1 MTEVLSQSPLFP
13 SKFSAELA
21 RSTLTALRESALSE
35 WRSNAE
41 RFYEYG
47 DEEAD
52 GEASVD
58 LLHPPVRQIFQDD
71 VGRNPGGFEGPPAAE
86 SMTTAEIERYLAD
99 GEDPWACTDLEVS
112 PLWEIKPQPA
122 AVLVTILMCAM
133 IKDEQALAQI
143 FRPGGLTLILC
154 PSDKMRSQLESIA
167 SEVLTHWQRRPPCPS
182 AQQAAHHVYESGS
195 SIVASEQ
202 KRSVPKFR
210 QAIDKSL
217 MRHVPVLAI
226 CSAKNQ
232 LSAEQESLVHQE
244 FRWGGISPAVIV
256 ETLRCTHSNTRQLA
270 DDELLKRLPDA
281 EAFRR
286 LEPVQIAAAFEE
298 ATTLRVADRLAQITA
313 AQREGPSVTL
323 NDVQGLGG
331 AVRPLKQML
340 ADLKDWRA
348 GRAAWSEVTRSA
360 LFHGPPGTGKTMLA
374 HAFAGSAGIPIIA
387 TSYSDCQRHGH
398 QGDMLAALSAAFDRA
413 AQQAPAVLFIDE
425 IDSFSDRSSGGQSDG
440 YLRGVTNGLL
450 EQINRAADV
459 EGLILVG
466 ATNHLDIV
474 DPAVIRSGRFDVKLE
489 IPLPNRAGL
498 LAILVAKLKVEN
510 GSDLNLGPIADRLL
524 GEPGATAEAIAR
536 DALGRARTDRT
547 RLLQRHLEAAVDQVA
562 PPLEPALM
570 HRVAIH
576 EAGHL
581 LAALLSPLPT
591 PVRAWMTAR
600 GGHVEPAPL
609 PTITPKLAEAK
620 LRMCLAG
627 RVAETL
633 VLGEAANGAGL
644 GAASD
649 LAQATRL
656 ALEMDLNWSFGGA
669 DLIWRDAS
677 QVDFDRLPIRT
688 QRRIQATL
696 QDAELAVSSLLK
708 EHLNGLK
715 RIAAELIC
723 RRELTRSDLDELSKD
738 LLPSQRSVG
747 TTLQPECPHN
757 TS

>member
-1 MTEVLSQSPLFP
+1 MTELLSQSPLFP
-13 SKFSAELA
+13 SKFSADLA
-21 RSTLTALRESALSE
+21 RSTVAALRESALSE
-35 WRSNAE
+35 WKSNAE
-41 RFYEYG
+41 RFYDYG

-58 LLHPPVRQIFQDD
+58 LLQQPVRQVFEND
-71 VGRNPGGFEGPPAAE
+71 VRRSPNGIEGPPAAE
-86 SMTTAEIERYLAD
+86 AMTLAEIERLLAD
-99 GEDPWACTDLEVS
+99 GEDPFACADMEVS
-112 PLWEIKPQPA
+112 PLWQIKPRPA
-122 AVLVTILMCAM
+122 ALLAAISMCAM
-133 IKDEQALAQI
+133 IKDEQALAQV

-154 PSDKMRSQLESIA
+154 PSNMMRSQLESIA
-167 SEVLTHWQRRPPCPS
+167 SEVLTHWQRRPPGPS
-182 AQQAAHHVYESGS
+182 SQQAAHHIYDSGS
-195 SIVASEQ
+195 SIVAGDQ

-281 EAFRR
+281 AALRR
-286 LEPVQIAAAFEE
+286 LEPLQICAAFEE
-298 ATTLRVADRLAQITA
+298 ATTLRVADRLSQITA
-313 AQREGPSVTL
+313 AQRSGSSTTL
-323 NDVQGLGG
+323 KDVQGLGG
-331 AVRPLKQML
+331 AARPLEQML
-340 ADLKDWRA
+340 ADLNEWRA
-348 GRAAWSEVTRSA
+348 GRATWSEMTRSV
-360 LFHGPPGTGKTMLA
+360 LLYGPPGTGKTMLA

-398 QGDMLAALSAAFDRA
+398 QGDMLAALSAAFERA

-425 IDSFSDRSSGGQSDG
+425 IDSFSDRSSGGQNDG
-440 YLRGVTNGLL
+440 YLRGVVNGLL
-450 EQINRAADV
+450 EQINRAADI
-459 EGLILVG
+459 EGLILLG

-498 LAILVAKLKVEN
+498 VGILAAKLKVED
-510 GSDLNLGPIADRLL
+510 GSDLNLGSIADRLL

-536 DALGRARTDRT
+536 DALSRARMDRT
-547 RLLQRHLEAAVDQVA
+547 RLLQRHLEAAIYQVA

-609 PTITPKLAEAK
+609 PTITPRLAEAK
-620 LRMCLAG
+620 LKMCLAG
-627 RVAETL
+627 RAAETL

-669 DLIWRDAS
+669 DLVWRDAS

-688 QRRIQATL
+688 QRRLRATL
-696 QDAELAVSSLLK
+696 QDAEVAVSSLL
-708 EHLNGLK
+708 EENLHSLK
-715 RIAAELIC
+715 RIAAELIS
-723 RRELTRSDLDELSKD
+723 RRELTGRDLDELSRD
-738 LLPSQRSVG
+738 LFRSVG
-747 TTLQPECPHN
+747 TTRQPECLHN

>member
-1 MTEVLSQSPLFP
+1 MTELLSQSPLFP
-13 SKFSAELA
+13 SKFSAGLA
-21 RSTLTALRESALSE
+21 RPTVAALRESALAE
-35 WRSNAE
+35 WKSNAE

-52 GEASVD
+52 GEASID
-58 LLHPPVRQIFQDD
+58 LLQPPVRQIFEDD
-71 VGRNPGGFEGPPAAE
+71 VRRSADGFEGPPAAE
-86 SMTTAEIERYLAD
+86 TMTTAEIERCVAD
-99 GEDPWACTDLEVS
+99 GEDPFACADLNIS
-112 PLWEIKPQPA
+112 PLWQIKPRPA
-122 AVLVTILMCAM
+122 AVLATILMCAM
-133 IKDEQALAQI
+133 VKDEQALAKI
-143 FRPGGLTLILC
+143 FRSGCITLMLC
-154 PSDKMRSQLESIA
+154 PSGPMRSQIESVGA
-167 SEVLTHWQRRPPCPS
+167 EVLTHWQGRLPCPS

-195 SIVASEQ
+195 SMVASEP

-217 MRHVPVLAI
+217 MRHVPVLAV

-232 LSAEQESLVHQE
+232 LSAEQESLVHQT
-244 FRWGGISPAVIV
+244 FRWPGISPKAVIEV
-256 ETLRCTHSNTRQLA
+256 LRCTHSNTRQLA
-270 DDELLKRLPDA
+270 EDELLKRLPDA
-281 EAFRR
+281 EALRR
-286 LEPVQIAAAFEE
+286 LGPVQIAAAFEE
-298 ATTLRVADRLAQITA
+298 VTTLRVADRLAQITA

-340 ADLKDWRA
+340 ADLKDWRE
-348 GRAAWSEVTRSA
+348 GRAAWSEVTRSG

-374 HAFAGSAGIPIIA
+374 HAFAGSAGIPIVA

-398 QGDMLAALSAAFDRA
+398 QGDMLAALSAAFERA

-425 IDSFSDRSSGGQSDG
+425 IDSFSDRSSGGQNDG

-459 EGLILVG
+459 EGLILIG

-498 LAILVAKLKVEN
+498 LAILAAKLKVED
-510 GSDLNLGPIADRLL
+510 GSDLNLGSIADRLL
-524 GEPGATAEAIAR
+524 GETGATAEAIAR

-581 LAALLSPLPT
+581 LAALLSPMPT

-747 TTLQPECPHN
+747 TTRQPECLHN

>member
-1 MTEVLSQSPLFP
+1 MTELLSQSPLFP

-52 GEASVD
+52 GEVSVD
-58 LLHPPVRQIFQDD
+58 LLQPPVRQVFEDD
-71 VGRNPGGFEGPPAAE
+71 LKRSPLGIEGPPAAE
-86 SMTTAEIERYLAD
+86 TMTLAEIERCVAD
-99 GEDPWACTDLEVS
+99 GEDPFACADLNIS
-112 PLWEIKPQPA
+112 PLWEIKPRPV
-122 AVLVTILMCAM
+122 AVLATILMCAM

-167 SEVLTHWQRRPPCPS
+167 SEVLTHWQRRPPGPS
-182 AQQAAHHVYESGS
+182 SQQAAHHIYDSGS
-195 SIVASEQ
+195 SFVAGDQ

-217 MRHVPVLAI
+217 MRHVPVLAV

-232 LSAEQESLVHQE
+232 LSAEQESLVHQT
-244 FRWGGISPAVIV
+244 FRWPGISPAAVI
-256 ETLRCTHSNTRQLA
+256 EALRCTHSNTRQLA
-270 DDELLKRLPDA
+270 EDELLRRLPDA
-281 EAFRR
+281 SALRR
-286 LEPVQIAAAFEE
+286 LEPVQISAAFEE
-298 ATTLRVADRLAQITA
+298 ATTLRVADRLSQITA
-313 AQREGPSVTL
+313 AQRSGSSTTL
-323 NDVQGLGG
+323 KDVQGLGD
-331 AVRPLKQML
+331 AARPLQQIL
-340 ADLKDWRA
+340 ADLNEWRA
-348 GRAAWSEVTRSA
+348 GRAAWSEVTRSV
-360 LFHGPPGTGKTMLA
+360 LMFGPPGTGKTMLA
-374 HAFAGSAGIPIIA
+374 HAIAGSAGIPIIA

-398 QGDMLAALSAAFDRA
+398 QGDMLAALSAAFERA
-413 AQQAPAVLFIDE
+413 AQQAPSILFIDE
-425 IDSFSDRSSGGQSDG
+425 IDSFSDRSSGGQNDG

-450 EQINRAADV
+450 EQINFAADV
-459 EGLILVG
+459 EGLILLG

-498 LAILVAKLKVEN
+498 LAILAAKLKVEN
-510 GSDLNLGPIADRLL
+510 GSDLDLRAIADRLL

-536 DALGRARTDRT
+536 DALSRARTDRT

-591 PVRAWMTAR
+591 PVRAWMTVR
-600 GGHVEPAPL
+600 GGHVEPAFL
-609 PTITPKLAEAK
+609 PTITPRLAEAK
-620 LRMCLAG
+620 LKMCLAG
-627 RVAETL
+627 RAAEVL

-644 GAASD
+644 GLTSD
-649 LAQATRL
+649 LAQATKL
-656 ALEMDLNWSFGGA
+656 ALEMEINWSFRGA
-669 DLIWRDAS
+669 DLVWQDVS
-677 QVDFDRLPIRT
+677 QVDFDRLPLRT
-688 QRRIQATL
+688 QCRIRAHL
-696 QDAELAVSSLLK
+696 QSAERAVSSLL
-708 EHLNGLK
+708 EENLDSLK

-723 RRELTRSDLDELSKD
+723 RRELTSRDLDELFKN
-738 LLPSQRSVG
+738 LLSSQRSVG
-747 TTLQPECPHN
+747 TTRQPECLHN

>member
-313 AQREGPSVTL
+313 AQREGPSVTP

-609 PTITPKLAEAK
+609 PTITPRLAEAK
-620 LRMCLAG
+620 LKMCLAG
-627 RVAETL
+627 RTAETL

>member
-1 MTEVLSQSPLFP
+1 MTELLSQSPLFP

-35 WRSNAE
+35 WKSNIE

-52 GEASVD
+52 GEVSVD
-58 LLHPPVRQIFQDD
+58 LLQPPVRQVFKDD
-71 VGRNPGGFEGPPAAE
+71 VGRNPDGFEGPPAAE
-86 SMTTAEIERYLAD
+86 VMTSAEIEQCFAD
-99 GEDPWACTDLEVS
+99 GEDPFACADLNIS
-112 PLWEIKPQPA
+112 PLWQIKPRPA
-122 AVLVTILMCAM
+122 AVLATILMCAM

-167 SEVLTHWQRRPPCPS
+167 SEVLTHWQRRPPGPS
-182 AQQAAHHVYESGS
+182 SQQAAHHIYDSGS
-195 SIVASEQ
+195 SIVAGDQ

-217 MRHVPVLAI
+217 MRHVPVLAV

-232 LSAEQESLVHQE
+232 LSPEQESLVHQT
-244 FRWGGISPAVIV
+244 FRWPGISPAAVI
-256 ETLRCTHSNTRQLA
+256 ETLRCTHSNTNRLA
-270 DDELLKRLPDA
+270 EDELLKRLPDA
-281 EAFRR
+281 EALRR
-286 LEPVQIAAAFEE
+286 FEPLQICAAFEE
-298 ATTLRVADRLAQITA
+298 ATTLRVADRLAEIA
-313 AQREGPSVTL
+313 SAQRGGPSVSL
-323 NDVQGLGG
+323 EDVQGLGG
-331 AVRPLKQML
+331 AARPLRQML
-340 ADLKDWRA
+340 ADLKEWRA
-348 GRAAWSEVTRSA
+348 GGAVWSEVTRSV
-360 LFHGPPGTGKTMLA
+360 LFYGPPGTGKTMLA

-398 QGDMLAALSAAFDRA
+398 QGDMLAALSAAFERA

-425 IDSFSDRSSGGQSDG
+425 IDSFSDRSSGGQNDG

-459 EGLILVG
+459 EGLILIG

-498 LAILVAKLKVEN
+498 LAILAAKLKVED
-510 GSDLNLGPIADRLL
+510 GSDLNLGSIADRLL

-669 DLIWRDAS
+669 DLVWRDAS

-688 QRRIQATL
+688 QRRLRATL
-696 QDAELAVSSLLK
+696 QDAEVAVSSLL
-708 EHLNGLK
+708 EENLHSLK

-723 RRELTRSDLDELSKD
+723 RRELTGRDLDELSRD
-738 LLPSQRSVG
+738 LFPSQRSVG
-747 TTLQPECPHN
+747 TTRQPECLHN

>member
-1 MTEVLSQSPLFP
+1 MTELFNRSPLFP
-13 SKFSAELA
+13 TAFSADLA
-21 RSTLTALRESALSE
+21 RSTVAALRESALSE

-86 SMTTAEIERYLAD
+86 AMTSAEIEQCFAD
-99 GEDPWACTDLEVS
+99 SEDPFACADLNIS
-112 PLWEIKPQPA
+112 PLWQIKPQPV
-122 AVLVTILMCAM
+122 AVLATILMCAM

-167 SEVLTHWQRRPPCPS
+167 SEVLTHWQRRPPGPS
-182 AQQAAHHVYESGS
+182 SQQAAHHIYDSGS
-195 SIVASEQ
+195 SIVAGDQ

-286 LEPVQIAAAFEE
+286 LEPLQICAAFEE
-298 ATTLRVADRLAQITA
+298 ATTLRVADRLAQIA
-313 AQREGPSVTL
+313 SAQRGGPSVSL
-323 NDVQGLGG
+323 DDVQGLGG
-331 AVRPLKQML
+331 AARPLRQML
-340 ADLKDWRA
+340 TDLKDWRA

-374 HAFAGSAGIPIIA
+374 HAFAGSAGIPIVA

-398 QGDMLAALSAAFDRA
+398 QGDMLAALSAAFERA

-425 IDSFSDRSSGGQSDG
+425 IDSFSDRSSGGQNDG

-459 EGLILVG
+459 EGLILIG

-489 IPLPNRAGL
+489 IPPPNRAGL
-498 LAILVAKLKVEN
+498 LAILAAKLKVED
-510 GSDLNLGPIADRLL
+510 GSDLNLGSIADRLL

-738 LLPSQRSVG
+738 LFPSQRSVG
-747 TTLQPECPHN
+747 TTRPPECLHN

>member
-609 PTITPKLAEAK
+609 PTITPRLAEAK
-620 LRMCLAG
+620 LKMCLAG
-627 RVAETL
+627 RTAETL

>member
-1 MTEVLSQSPLFP
+1 MTKLLNQSPLFP
-13 SKFSAELA
+13 TKFSADLA
-21 RSTLTALRESALSE
+21 RSTVAALRESALAE
-35 WRSNAE
+35 WQSNIE

-58 LLHPPVRQIFQDD
+58 LLQTPVRRVFKDD
-71 VGRNPGGFEGPPAAE
+71 LKRSPLGIEGPPAAE
-86 SMTTAEIERYLAD
+86 TMTLAEIERCVAD
-99 GEDPWACTDLEVS
+99 GEDPFACADLNIS
-112 PLWEIKPQPA
+112 PLWQIKPRPA
-122 AVLVTILMCAM
+122 AVLATILMCAM
-133 IKDEQALAQI
+133 IKDEQALAKI
-143 FRPGGLTLILC
+143 FRRGGLTLILC
-154 PSDKMRSQLESIA
+154 PSDKMRSQIESIA
-167 SEVLTHWQRRPPCPS
+167 SEVLTHWQRRPPGPS
-182 AQQAAHHVYESGS
+182 SQQAAHHVYDSGS
-195 SIVASEQ
+195 SIVAGDQ

-217 MRHVPVLAI
+217 MRHVPVLAV
-226 CSAKNQ
+226 CNTKNQ
-232 LSAEQESLVHQE
+232 LSAEQESLVHQT
-244 FRWGGISPAVIV
+244 FRWPGISPTAVI
-256 ETLRCTHSNTRQLA
+256 ETLRCTHSNTNRLA
-270 DDELLKRLPDA
+270 EDELLKRLPDA
-281 EAFRR
+281 EALRR
-286 LEPVQIAAAFEE
+286 LEPVQITAAFEE

-313 AQREGPSVTL
+313 AQREGPSATL
-323 NDVQGLGG
+323 KDVQGLGE
-331 AVRPLKQML
+331 AARPLKQML
-340 ADLKDWRA
+340 ADLNEWRA
-348 GRAAWSEVTRSA
+348 GRATWSEMTRSI
-360 LFHGPPGTGKTMLA
+360 LLYGPPGTGKTMLA
-374 HAFAGSAGIPIIA
+374 HAFAGSARIPIVA

-398 QGDMLAALSAAFDRA
+398 QGDMLAALSAAFERA

-425 IDSFSDRSSGGQSDG
+425 IDSFSDRSSGGQNDG
-440 YLRGVTNGLL
+440 YLRGVVNGLL
-450 EQINRAADV
+450 EQINRAAEV
-459 EGLILVG
+459 EGLILLG

-489 IPLPNRAGL
+489 IPRPDRSGIE
-498 LAILVAKLKVEN
+498 AILAAKLKLEN
-510 GSDLNLGPIADRLL
+510 GSDLDLRAIADRLL

-536 DALGRARTDRT
+536 DALSRARMDRT

-591 PVRAWMTAR
+591 PVRAWMTVR

-609 PTITPKLAEAK
+609 PTITPRLAEAK
-620 LRMCLAG
+620 LKMCLAG
-627 RVAETL
+627 RAAETL

-723 RRELTRSDLDELSKD
+723 RRELTRSDLDELSND